1 MGCFLSLKITA
12 KDSRTRKRLQKSH
25 EIMCTSIRACDLD
38 LSHQRDEYSTG
49 GEPYMHYYYLKK
61 NRYSYALFTMVLKL
75 LAS

>member
-1 MGCFLSLKITA
+1 
-12 KDSRTRKRLQKSH
+12 
-25 EIMCTSIRACDLD
+25 MCTSIRACDLD